1 MKNTSLMA
9 VALTLATL
17 GCTTTSH
24 QAQNSTL
31 AKRFPAAAVAEVDL
45 RNDPFLKELRDRVET
60 SSFNEDYM
68 KLNFISN
75 QLSELSSSQ
84 ENSAMTEAALQQAF
98 QTSAGGDV
106 KYLNILRV
114 ANALISSHNYIL
126 QLAKNKIPLA
136 VSVHVIENT
145 IFVSDK
151 VYADGLCLVTSKLND
166 VDSADGR
173 LVFDLIS
180 KGESIAKGQESVLD
194 SIDFMNKMRGVTAL
208 LRSGQV
214 RTSEQA
220 IRKYKFDQQKSNA
233 FIVSYLRS
241 KLPSSLKNDQDEKQI
256 VTFLKNFGDVK
267 KAKQFVDN
275 LSVAGLSENGSIG
288 PALSYSEIVDIINDI
303 IGKNTDPIA
312 YSGLLSKAQSR
323 ANNGKFR

>member
-1 MKNTSLMA
+1 
-9 VALTLATL
+9 
-17 GCTTTSH
+17 
-24 QAQNSTL
+24 
-31 AKRFPAAAVAEVDL
+31 
-45 RNDPFLKELRDRVET
+45 VET
-60 SSFNEDYM
+60 SSFSEDYM
-68 KLNFISN
+68 NLNSISN
-75 QLSELSSSQ
+75 QLSELSSSPQ
-84 ENSAMTEAALQQAF
+84 ASPMTETALQQAF

-106 KYLNILRV
+106 KYLNILQV
-114 ANALISSHNYIL
+114 AKALISSHDYIL
-126 QLAKNKIPLA
+126 QVAKNKSSLS

-145 IFVSDK
+145 IFVSNK

-173 LVFDLIS
+173 LVFDLVS
-180 KGESIAKGQESVLD
+180 KGESIARGQESVLD
-194 SIDFMNKMRGVTAL
+194 SIYFMNKMRGVTAL

-233 FIVSYLRS
+233 LIVSYLRS
-241 KLPSSLKNDQDEKQI
+241 KLSSAQKNDQDEKQI
-256 VTFLKNFGDVK
+256 VTFLNNFGDVK